1 MVLEQYRLMKSV
13 PNLTYDVNFLVTN
26 ESGMFLNSIG
36 TFYINK
42 LNALKNFF
50 LDETK
55 IFNLKQ
61 DQFIEDM
68 LIDYNKNKKTIAK
81 LNFMDLAN
89 NEYPWSE
96 VFCKNLYDV
105 SINLSVA
112 FKELDN
118 IIISNIDNTDTLI
131 TKAVANRDFI
141 KTTTPLV
148 SNVEETEKV
157 LKKCY
162 DAIDKIIDPNF
173 RKDKVK
179 LKEAIPN
186 FSSLESIINNLIL
199 IKEMKFY
206 EKASLLEKTV
216 KSIKEKTDNL
226 EIILKQA
233 NPNEVSK
240 PIISMIAM
248 ELETSAK
255 VISCLGTL
263 LAATSQAA
271 KTLQTIIR
279 EICK

>member
-1 MVLEQYRLMKSV
+1 MVLEQYKQMKSV
-13 PNLTYDVNFLVTN
+13 PNLSYDASFLIAN

-36 TFYINK
+36 TFFINK
-42 LNALKNFF
+42 LSALKNFF
-50 LDETK
+50 RDENK
-55 IFNLKQ
+55 IFNIKQ
-61 DQFIEDM
+61 EPFIEDM
-68 LIDYNKNKKTIAK
+68 LDTYNKNKKSIAK

-105 SINLSVA
+105 SINLSLA

-118 IIISNIDNTDTLI
+118 IVVNNIDNTDTLI

-148 SNVEETEKV
+148 TKVEETEKT

-162 DAIDKIIDPNF
+162 EAIDKIIDPNF

-186 FSSLESIINNLIL
+186 FSSLEAIINNLIQ
-199 IKEMKFY
+199 IRDMKFY
-206 EKASLLEKTV
+206 EKASLIEKTI

-233 NPNEVSK
+233 NPNEISK
-240 PIISMIAM
+240 PMISMIAM

-279 EICK
+279 EVCK

>member
-1 MVLEQYRLMKSV
+1 MVLEQYKQMKSV
-13 PNLTYDVNFLVTN
+13 PNLSYDASFLIAN

-36 TFYINK
+36 TFFINK
-42 LNALKNFF
+42 LSALKNFF
-50 LDETK
+50 RDENK
-55 IFNLKQ
+55 IFNIKQ
-61 DQFIEDM
+61 EPFIEDM
-68 LIDYNKNKKTIAK
+68 LDTYNKNKKSIAK

-105 SINLSVA
+105 SINLSLA

-118 IIISNIDNTDTLI
+118 IVVNNIDNTDTLI

-148 SNVEETEKV
+148 TKVEETEKT

-162 DAIDKIIDPNF
+162 EAIDKIIDPNF

-186 FSSLESIINNLIL
+186 FSSLEDIINNLTQIRD
-199 IKEMKFY
+199 MRFY
-206 EKASLLEKTV
+206 EKASLLEKTI

-240 PIISMIAM
+240 PMISMIAM

-279 EICK
+279 EVCK